1 MFFQFKLIQVA
12 RASLEE
18 TRKESQ
24 TTHIL
29 QRKYLYLVV
38 RTMCF
43 LITDTY

>member
-12 RASLEE
+12 RTSLEE
-18 TRKESQ
+18 TREESQ

-29 QRKYLYLVV
+29 QRKYLYLAV